1 LSAYSNPRRGGIN
14 AINIRPGD
22 NLIDARLSNGSHDIL
37 LGTRKGLSIR
47 FQEGEVREM
56 GRNAS
61 GVKGINLGKG
71 DYVIGMVVIK
81 REGRVLVVTE
91 KGIGKRTDLKEYRVS
106 HRAGKGVYTLKVTEK
121 TGELVAL
128 KEVLDDDDIMII
140 TTNGIIIRQSVAKVS
155 VQGRNTQG
163 IRLIRLDE
171 NDKVSDV
178 ARVIKEDDDA
188 NSESVPDA
196 NAD

>member
-1 LSAYSNPRRGGIN
+1 
-14 AINIRPGD
+14 
-22 NLIDARLSNGSHDIL
+22 
-37 LGTRKGLSIR
+37 
-47 FQEGEVREM
+47 
-56 GRNAS
+56 
-61 GVKGINLGKG
+61 
-71 DYVIGMVVIK
+71 VVIK